1 MKKTSDLATQQ
12 LKIQKIVED
21 YFLANSHYAVPFY
34 LTTAENKDHIVI
46 TGTSILMTKWGIGYR
61 GGGFVQAVVDNDLT
75 RAFANADDINQH
87 AMKFYTMLM
96 YNVGMPSDL

>member
-1 MKKTSDLATQQ
+1 MSITKDLPTQIE
-12 LKIQKIVED
+12 KVQKVVEN
-21 YFLANSHYAVPFY
+21 YFNANSHYVVPY
-34 LTTAENKDHIVI
+34 HLSIGEGKEHII
-46 TGTSILMTKWGIGYR
+46 RIGASILMTKWGIGYP
-61 GGGFVQAVVDNDLT
+61 GGGFVQAVVDNDLM